1 MDLACSGGR
10 RPVVGRQAP
19 GDQGLTPN
27 VPAEALPRE
36 KPRVSVII
44 VSRNRRELLQRSLE
58 ALGTAHQVIV
68 VDNGSS
74 DGAAALEGEFRSARF
89 IRLPKNFGLTKALNL
104 GIRSAEGEYLL
115 FLHDDVCISGTDVS
129 ILADILD
136 SNPEAG
142 AVCPKF
148 DGVNQVAS
156 LPTPAHPY
164 PDWHTAGTSDFEDVE
179 CAMGAA
185 IMVRQRFIQAMR
197 QIDERY
203 GNYGSDIDLCAQVV
217 KRANKKIRIACNVK
231 ALHDVLGK
239 DDALL
244 EADRV
249 IGTAVFLGKYYG
261 FRAGMKFR
269 IARTLQSVFGF
280 RWGMAKHLLSNQKL
294 DGTHT

>member
-1 MDLACSGGR
+1 
-10 RPVVGRQAP
+10 
-19 GDQGLTPN
+19 LTP
-27 VPAEALPRE
+27 AQELPPE

-44 VSRNRRELLQRSLE
+44 VSWNRKELLRRSLE
-58 ALGTAHQVIV
+58 ALGGSHQVIV

-74 DGAAALEGEFRSARF
+74 DGSAAIEDEFPGARF

-115 FLHDDVCISGTDVS
+115 FLHDDACISAEGAS
-129 ILADILD
+129 QLADLLESASGI
-136 SNPEAG
+136 G

-148 DGVNQVAS
+148 EGVNQVSS

-164 PDWHTAGTSDFEDVE
+164 PHWHTAESGEFEDVE

-185 IMVRQRFIQAMR
+185 IMLRRQFIRAMR

-217 KRANKKIRIACNVK
+217 RRASKKVRIACNVK

-239 DDALL
+239 DDSLF
-244 EADRV
+244 EADRI

-261 FRAGMKFR
+261 FWAGMKFR
-269 IARTLQSVFGF
+269 ISSTLQSIFSF
-280 RWGMAKHLLSNQKL
+280 RWGMAKYLLSNQKL